1 MINMIKTKLA
11 ENSVTIGIT
20 LIVWLIMQILKEL
33 LPLVLPSILQNS
45 PPKLIL
51 LLLVLS
57 MLGNLTLLTLVLLNR
72 NKKLKLKFGIYWD
85 KEAEPY
91 CPICKTPLQTGEHAF
106 TYINGVNYGSAN
118 LTCPKCDKSFLM
130 RDDSSKITHLK
141 TAKKSILGKKY
152 NF

>member
-1 MINMIKTKLA
+1 MINTIKTKLT

-20 LIVWLIMQILKEL
+20 LIVWLMLQILKEL

-57 MLGNLTLLTLVLLNR
+57 MLGNLILLTLILLNR
-72 NKKLKLKFGIYWD
+72 DKKLKSKFGIFWD
-85 KEAEPY
+85 NKANPY
-91 CPICKTPLQTGEHAF
+91 CPICKTPLQTGERSF
-106 TYINGVNYGSAN
+106 IDLGSAN
-118 LTCPKCDKSFLM
+118 LTCPKCNKTFLM